1 MDNFLGG
8 GFGFY
13 AMAMNDMFN
22 FESQQEE
29 WKERIKQKFR
39 ESCNLPR
46 KKKKQVRKELQLEWS
61 IANWSPFNYLK

>member
-8 GFGFY
+8 GFSFY
-13 AMAMNDMFN
+13 TMAINEMFN

-29 WKERIKQKFR
+29 WKERIKRKFR

-46 KKKKQVRKELQLEWS
+46 KKKKQIRKELQLEWS
-61 IANWSPFNYLK
+61 IANWSPFNF